1 MTMDRKAALMADRRN
16 FLSKVFNRVA
26 VYQIPKYKKIKI
38 IKINLFT
45 YNESGKLLFQFPL
58 GVTSHRNIDVQ

>member
-1 MTMDRKAALMADRRN
+1 MDRKAALMADRRN

-26 VYQIPKYKKIKI
+26 EYQIPKYKKIKI

-45 YNESGKLLFQFPL
+45 YNESGKL
-58 GVTSHRNIDVQ
+58 

>member
-1 MTMDRKAALMADRRN
+1 MDRKAALMTDRRN

-26 VYQIPKYKKIKI
+26 GYQIPKDKKIKI

-45 YNESGKLLFQFPL
+45 YNESGKL
-58 GVTSHRNIDVQ
+58 

>member
-1 MTMDRKAALMADRRN
+1 MDRKAALVTDRRN

-26 VYQIPKYKKIKI
+26 EYQIPKDKKIKI

-45 YNESGKLLFQFPL
+45 YNEWKIISSVVPI
-58 GVTSHRNIDVQ
+58 SARSDVA